1 MKNSKITAEIRLYL
15 TEHFDYIS
23 KMGAIRRIK
32 EVFGNIASL
41 AIIMEAYKS
50 IDKFND

>member
-1 MKNSKITAEIRLYL
+1 MTNSRIISQIRLYL

-23 KMGAIRRIK
+23 KMDAMKTIK
-32 EVFGNIASL
+32 RVFGDIASI
-41 AIIMEAYKS
+41 AMIMEAYKS